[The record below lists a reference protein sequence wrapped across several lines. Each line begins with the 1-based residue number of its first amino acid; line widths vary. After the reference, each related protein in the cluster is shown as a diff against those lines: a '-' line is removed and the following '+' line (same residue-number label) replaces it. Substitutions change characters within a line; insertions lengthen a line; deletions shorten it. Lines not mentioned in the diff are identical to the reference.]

1 MSEARAHAGLVDE
14 RFGGIINRTP
24 FTTLWRVHVH
34 RQPVNLFPR
43 CGRQGDFIG
52 DGLLMV
58 GQLQLRVV
66 DAIEFPEHFDKIGL
80 PPEHMARR
88 NAGSGPEGPPA
99 QMLGVEDPLG
109 LDQLVIKSW
118 EGCSREDGVLNIEQA
133 VIPGGE
139 LPRFG
144 LPGFGAG

>member
-52 DGLLMV
+52 DGLLINW
-58 GQLQLRVV
+58 LQVLDTAERTQIYQRVRHQFHAV
-66 DAIEFPEHFDKIGL
+66 VSLLEAFKAE
-80 PPEHMARR
+80 
-88 NAGSGPEGPPA
+88 
-99 QMLGVEDPLG
+99 QQPLE
-109 LDQLVIKSW
+109 LV
-118 EGCSREDGVLNIEQA
+118 
-133 VIPGGE
+133 
-139 LPRFG
+139 
-144 LPGFGAG
+144 LPGKGPLNPQA